1 MEINAVID
9 LDHLTAE
16 QPAVLRGRDI
26 LCFSS
31 DWTGD
36 PLSRTHFMRLLSRHN
51 RVLWVNSIGCRTPS
65 VASKADMS
73 RALKKLASFM
83 EPIREP
89 EPNIFVLS
97 PFAIPF
103 YGRVGK
109 FVNGHL
115 LRWQIVRAMRK
126 FRFRSPINWV
136 ANPAAG
142 IIAKK
147 LGESFVVYHCVDEW
161 TAFSGVS
168 SRALGQAER
177 DLLRTA
183 DLVIVT
189 SERLFQSKSPENP
202 HTYLVRHGV
211 DFDHFRRALEGDT
224 SIPDEIAELPRPIIG
239 YFGLI
244 SQDWIDL
251 ELLVKLAERF
261 SHGSLVM
268 LGKIAMDVSPLRA
281 LPNVHLLGRKP
292 YESLPA
298 YCKGFDVGIVPFP
311 INEVTLNSNPLKAR
325 EYLAA
330 GLPVIATAIPEVEVL
345 GLCSTARDHEEFLRQ
360 TEQALRD
367 PGPSR
372 ARSETVSDQS
382 WSSKLAEITAYIFR
396 YLQQHTAT

>member
-1 MEINAVID
+1 MLKNAVTEANRTQID
-9 LDHLTAE
+9 EAPL
-16 QPAVLRGRDI
+16 LRGRDI

-36 PLSRTHFMRLLSRHN
+36 PLSRTHLMRLLSRHN

-73 RALKKLASFM
+73 RAVKKLAAVM
-83 EPIREP
+83 EPIHEP

-97 PFAIPF
+97 PLALPF

-109 FVNGHL
+109 LMNSHL
-115 LRWQIVRAMRK
+115 LRLQIMRAMRK
-126 FRFRSPINWV
+126 LRFRKPINWV

-142 IIAKK
+142 IMARK
-147 LGESFVVYHCVDEW
+147 LGESFLIYHCVDEW

-168 SRALGQAER
+168 SRALGQTER
-177 DLLRTA
+177 ELMRSA

-189 SERLFQSKSPENP
+189 SERLLRSKSPENP
-202 HTYLVRHGV
+202 RTHLVRHGV
-211 DFDHFRRALEGDT
+211 DFDHFCRALDCST
-224 SIPDEIAELPRPIIG
+224 SVPDEIAGLPRPIIG

-251 ELLVKLAERF
+251 ELLLKLAQRF

-268 LGKIAMDVSPLRA
+268 LGKITMDVSPLRE
-281 LPNVHLLGRKP
+281 LPNVHLLGRRP

-298 YCKGFDVGIVPFP
+298 YCKGFDLGIIPFP
-311 INEVTLNSNPLKAR
+311 INEVTLNANPLKAR

-330 GLPVIATAIPEVEVL
+330 GLPVISTSIPEVEVL
-345 GLCSTARDHEEFLRQ
+345 GLCSTARDHEDFLGQ
-360 TEQALRD
+360 TKEALTE

-372 ARSETVSDQS
+372 ERSEMVRDQS
-382 WSSKLAEITAYIFR
+382 WYARLGEVTAHILR
-396 YLQQHTAT
+396 HA

>member
-1 MEINAVID
+1 MATVAMTQVNRASSEEVP
-9 LDHLTAE
+9 L
-16 QPAVLRGRDI
+16 LRGRDI

-65 VASKADMS
+65 VVSKADMS

-97 PFAIPF
+97 PLAIPF

-109 FVNGHL
+109 FVNAHL

-126 FRFRSPINWV
+126 VGFRNPINWV

-142 IIAKK
+142 VIAKK

-189 SERLFQSKSPENP
+189 SQRLFQSKSPENP
-202 HTYLVRHGV
+202 RTHLVRHGV
-211 DFDHFRRALEGDT
+211 DFDHFRRALDSAT
-224 SIPDEIAELPRPIIG
+224 SIPDGIAELPRPIIG

-251 ELLVKLAERF
+251 ELLIKLAERF

-281 LPNVHLLGRKP
+281 LSNVHLLGRKP

-298 YCKGFDVGIVPFP
+298 YCKRFDVGIIPFP

-330 GLPVIATAIPEVEVL
+330 GLPVISTAIPEVEVL
-345 GLCSTARDHEEFLRQ
+345 GLCSTARDHEEFLRH
-360 TEQALRD
+360 TERALEE

-372 ARSETVSDQS
+372 QRSETVRDQS
-382 WSSKLAEITAYIFR
+382 WSAKLAEITEYVMRLA
-396 YLQQHTAT
+396 